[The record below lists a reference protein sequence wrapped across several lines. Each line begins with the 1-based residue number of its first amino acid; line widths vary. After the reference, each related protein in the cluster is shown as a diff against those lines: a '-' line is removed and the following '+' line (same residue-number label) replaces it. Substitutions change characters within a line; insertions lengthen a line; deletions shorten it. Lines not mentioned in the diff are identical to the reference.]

1 MQLLKVHSWKGLL
14 IHLAIML
21 VLGISA
27 ALLFFNAYLPA
38 TTNHGET
45 VTVPDLEG
53 LHEGEINDF
62 LSKRNL
68 KYEVM
73 SDSGFTQE
81 YDPLTVLTQ
90 YPLPGAKV
98 KENRKIFLTLN
109 AVNPPQ
115 VKMPRLIDGSIKNA
129 SLLLESY
136 GLEIGQIKYVPDL
149 AQNAVLEQNYQG
161 QPIESGE
168 FIPKGAK
175 IDLVVGD
182 GLGNT
187 TLEVPELDG
196 LVLDEAE
203 VVILGSG
210 LKIGNILFRDPS
222 LSDRDPKD
230 ELQQAQDRLVIVKQ
244 NPASGK
250 RIHIGEEVDIWLD
263 RQAEQEDSILDEEEE
278 ETEEALPQASVN
290 P

>member
-1 MQLLKVHSWKGLL
+1 MKLLTIHSWKGLL
-14 IHLAIML
+14 LH
-21 VLGISA
+21 LGIITGLGLGA
-27 ALLFFNAYLPA
+27 MLLFFNVYLPA

-53 LHEGEINDF
+53 LHQQEISEF
-62 LSKRNL
+62 LTKRNL

-90 YPLPGAKV
+90 YPMAGSKV

-149 AQNAVLEQNYQG
+149 AQNAVLEQNYKG
-161 QPIESGE
+161 ELIEAGT

-230 ELQQAQDRLVIVKQ
+230 DLQQSQDRLVIVKQ

-278 ETEEALPQASVN
+278 ETEEALPQAN
-290 P
+290 IHE

>member
-1 MQLLKVHSWKGLL
+1 MKLFTVRSWKGLL
-14 IHLAIML
+14 IHLGIMAGL
-21 VLGISA
+21 TIAA
-27 ALLFFNAYLPA
+27 ALIFFNVYLPS

-53 LHEGEINDF
+53 LHEEEITDF

-68 KYEVM
+68 KYEVTT
-73 SDSGFTQE
+73 DSGFTQE
-81 YDPLTVLTQ
+81 YRPLTVLTQ

-115 VKMPRLIDGSIKNA
+115 VKMPQLIDGSIKNA
-129 SLLLESY
+129 ALLLESY
-136 GLEIGQIKYVPDL
+136 GLEVGQIKYVPDL
-149 AQNAVLEQNYQG
+149 AQNAVLEQNYEG
-161 QPIESGE
+161 EPIEAGT
-168 FIPKGAK
+168 FIPKGAQ

-222 LSDRDPKD
+222 LADRDPKD
-230 ELQQAQDRLVIVKQ
+230 EMQQAQDRLVIVKQ
-244 NPASGK
+244 SPASGK
-250 RIHIGEEVDIWLD
+250 RIRIGEEVDIWLD
-263 RQAEQEDSILDEEEE
+263 RQGEQEDSILDEEETESE
-278 ETEEALPQASVN
+278 ETLPQAAIN
-290 P
+290 E